1 MRSKGETRLI
11 VGVDGRDESRDA
23 LALAFLLAPLL
34 EAEVEAAAVI
44 AYNPLPIDVEPYEQ
58 ALEAHFDEIFA
69 AVGREAAGHGF
80 REHRI
85 TGSSPAARLAEL
97 AEELDANAI
106 VIGSTHRGR
115 LGRVFP
121 GTVGDGLLSGAPCAV
136 AVAPRGLAAERSQ
149 PLRRI
154 GVGYD
159 GGAEAELAL
168 AQGVRLAER
177 SGATLELIAVAPFIT
192 PIPTELADPGA
203 YEDALRRSLGDVARA
218 AAGAIES
225 VEVSV
230 DVIDGDPARELCE
243 RSEDLDLLVL
253 GSRGY
258 GPLLRTF
265 LGGTANRVI
274 REARCPVLVLPRG
287 AGQEPEPSAP

>member
-1 MRSKGETRLI
+1 MRSEAKLL
-11 VGVDGRDESRDA
+11 VGVDGREESRDA

-69 AVGREAAGHGF
+69 VVERVAGDRPF

-85 TGSSPAARLAEL
+85 TGSSPAGRLAEL
-97 AEELDANAI
+97 AEELDAAAI

-115 LGRVFP
+115 IGRVFP
-121 GTVGDGLLSGAPCAV
+121 GTNGDGLLSGAPCAV
-136 AVAPRGLAAERSQ
+136 AVAPRGLAAEQ
-149 PLRRI
+149 PRPPRRI

-168 AQGVRLAER
+168 GQAVRLAER

-203 YEDALRRSLGDVARA
+203 YEDALREGLGDAARTAAVA
-218 AAGAIES
+218 ITS
-225 VEVSV
+225 VEVEV
-230 DVIDGDPARELCE
+230 AVIDGDPARELCA
-243 RSEDLDLLVL
+243 RSDDLGLLVL

-287 AGQEPEPSAP
+287 TAQRPAPSPP